1 MATTS
6 SLIKSLL
13 HKTIAEGV
21 YKEIL
26 SNTSRYYYFL
36 GTTVKWTD
44 ETSPPYPTDD
54 IKYEH
59 DVRNNIITLKQI
71 RSNDVAFIVKR
82 HDWTYNTVYDIYDDQ
97 YSTRVI
103 GVNIISGGG
112 NYLISPTV
120 TFSAPNISGGVQAT
134 GLVGT
139 QGNQVVTVIMTNTG
153 SGYTIP
159 PTVTI
164 TDASGAG
171 SGAVGYAV
179 LGSSSTGKFS
189 IEESLFYVITDEYN
203 VYKCLDNNNGGKST
217 IKPIGTQV
225 LPISLSDNYVWK
237 YMFNVPIA
245 LRTKFL
251 NDDYFPVVTALSQQ
265 YYSNGGIEFVKI
277 DSRGTGYTSMS
288 LTVDG
293 DGYLESDPVFLNNIS
308 TTVRGYGYSDG
319 DTVAFSAPYTS
330 SSTWTANTPVYLGN
344 IIASSTG
351 KLYKITQAGTTGIT
365 EPSFRSG
372 TVSDGTAALTFVGE
386 TVKAYPDWNTTTL
399 STVLPSGTAGQF
411 TCAAAKITVG
421 DTISITGTPASQPT
435 LSGVAIGSGG
445 AFTCTSASPSTLAV
459 GQKLT
464 ISGTQTG
471 TGTISGYSVSV
482 AYYIIATNGTTT
494 FTLSATAGGAAI
506 TTTAGTSVGLTYTR
520 DVITGYTT
528 GNLYK
533 VSTITGTSPSVT
545 GFTLTTT
552 AGTAIVTTP
561 STAVT
566 GLTYYDGA
574 VNVIYPVGGVKDVT
588 LNSFGSGYTSNP
600 TINFTA
606 PKITFTA
613 SASFVN
619 TTSEV
624 ITIGSH
630 WYATGDKI
638 RYSTGGGTVIGGLV
652 NNTDY
657 YIIKSSSTSIKLATT
672 YANAI
677 AGTAI
682 NLTSVGAGAAHSLS
696 NSLDL
701 PTAVAVISPNGV
713 LQRINIT
720 DSGSN
725 YISAPTVTIGTAW
738 SSTTAVTLGQ
748 QLSVATKLYTV
759 TVAGTTGAS
768 SPTTTTFG
776 EAVAN
781 GTATLQWVGY
791 SATGTASL
799 RYGYGYSGNPVISLV
814 TTTGTGYSGVWQSTK
829 SNAKLIPLLENGQ
842 LVGVQ
847 IDNPGI
853 GYSTANITVS
863 GDGTGCKTTPDISIG
878 NINTLQANNELLTVP
893 GTVNNVKV
901 ISGGYNYGVATVKV
915 IGDGTGCTAVATTD
929 GGKVTKITVTNQG
942 TGYSYAN
949 VVISG
954 NGFAASA
961 RAIISPSKGHGK
973 DAFNE
978 LYTKTLMFYSN
989 VSLDK
994 NQGFDVNNDYRQ
1006 VGILK
1011 NPKIYNTTNRFSE
1024 PIGSGCFTISAT
1036 FNTSL
1041 FYRDME
1047 LTIPRT
1053 VDSNLQYKRYLIIAT
1068 NTTGTS
1074 LLVTSLDGDTPQVG
1088 DTMTFSGVIG
1098 GVSGFTGTQFL
1109 SIAAFGSPTV
1119 DKYSG
1124 DMLFIDN
1131 KAGFTPSADETVTLR
1146 TIITF

>member
-6 SLIKSLL
+6 SLIKTLL

-26 SNTSRYYYFL
+26 SNASRYYYFL
-36 GTTVKWTD
+36 GKTVKWTD

-54 IKYEH
+54 LRYEH

-71 RSNDVAFIVKR
+71 KTNDVAFIATR
-82 HDWTYNTVYDIYDDQ
+82 HDWTYNTVYDSFDDQ
-97 YSTRVI
+97 YSTKVL
-103 GVNIISGGG
+103 GVNIIAGGT
-112 NYLISPTV
+112 NYLTVPTV
-120 TFSAPNISGGVQAT
+120 TFSAPNLSGGVQAT
-134 GLVGT
+134 GVVGT
-139 QGNQVVTVIMTNTG
+139 QSNQVVTVIMTNQG
-153 SGYTIP
+153 SGYTSP
-159 PTVTI
+159 PTVTF
-164 TDASGAG
+164 TASSGAG
-171 SGAVGYAV
+171 AGAVGYGV
-179 LGSSSTGKFS
+179 IGSSSTGKFS
-189 IEESLFYVITDEYN
+189 IEESVFYVITDEYN
-203 VYKCLDNNNGGKST
+203 VYKCLVNNNGSKST

-225 LPISLSDNYVWK
+225 LPITLSDGYVWK

-251 NDDYFPVVTALSQQ
+251 NDNYFPVVTALSQQ
-265 YYSNGGIEFVKI
+265 YYSNGGIEVVKI
-277 DSRGTGYTSMS
+277 DSRGSGYNSMS
-288 LTVDG
+288 LSVDG
-293 DGYLESDPVFLNNIS
+293 DGYLESDPVFLTNIATS
-308 TTVRGYGYSDG
+308 VRGYGYSDG
-319 DTVAFSAPYTS
+319 DTVAFAAPYTS
-330 SSTWTANTPVYLGN
+330 SSTWTASTPVYLGN

-351 KLYKITQAGTTGIT
+351 KLYKITQAGTTGTT

-386 TVKAYPDWNTTTL
+386 TVKAYPDWNTGTL
-399 STVLPSGTAGQF
+399 SSVLPSGTAGQF
-411 TCAAAKITVG
+411 TCTAAKVTVG
-421 DTISITGTPASQPT
+421 DTLKITGTPASQPT
-435 LSGVAIGSGG
+435 LSGVAIGTGG
-445 AFTCTSASPSTLAV
+445 AFTCTSASPSTLAI

-482 AYYIIATNGTTT
+482 SYYIIATNGTTT

-520 DVITGYTT
+520 DVITGYAT

-533 VSTITGTSPSVT
+533 ISAITGTSPSVT

-561 STAVT
+561 SSAVT

-574 VNVIYPVGGVKDVT
+574 VNTIYPLGGVKEVT

-600 TINFTA
+600 TINFSA
-606 PKITFTA
+606 PTVTFTA
-613 SASFVN
+613 TATYVN

-630 WYATGDKI
+630 GFSTGDKI
-638 RYSTGGGTVIGGLV
+638 LYSTGGGTVIGGLV
-652 NNTDY
+652 NNTNY
-657 YIIKSSSTSIKLATT
+657 WIIKSSSTAIKLATS

-682 NLTSVGAGAAHSLS
+682 DLTAAGVGSAHTLS
-696 NSLDL
+696 NALDL
-701 PTAVAVISPNGV
+701 PAATAVISPSGV
-713 LQRINIT
+713 IQRIKVT
-720 DSGSN
+720 DAGSN
-725 YISAPTVTIGTAW
+725 YSVAPTVTIGTAW
-738 SSTTAVTLGQ
+738 TATTAVTLGQ

-759 TVAGTTGAS
+759 TVAGTTGSS
-768 SPTTTTFG
+768 SPTTTVFG
-776 EAVAN
+776 STVVS

-791 SATGTASL
+791 SATATASL
-799 RYGYGYSGNPVISLV
+799 RYGYGYSGNPAISIV
-814 TTTGTGYSGVWQSTK
+814 TTTGTGYSGAWQSTK

-847 IDNPGI
+847 VDDPGI
-853 GYSTANITVS
+853 GYSAATVTAS
-863 GDGTGCKTTPDISIG
+863 GDGTGCKLTPDVSIG

-893 GTVNNVKV
+893 GTINAIKV
-901 ISGGYNYGVATVKV
+901 ISQGYNYGVATIKV

-942 TGYSYAN
+942 TGYSYADI
-949 VVISG
+949 VISG
-954 NGFAASA
+954 KGYAASA
-961 RAIISPSKGHGK
+961 RAIISPANGHGK
-973 DAFNE
+973 DAFHE

-1011 NPKIYNTTNRFSE
+1011 NPRIYNTTNRFSD
-1024 PIGSGCFTISAT
+1024 PIGSGCFTISST
-1036 FNTSL
+1036 FSTSL

-1053 VDSNLQYKRYLIIAT
+1053 VDGNDEQKRYLIIAT
-1068 NTTGTS
+1068 NATGTS

-1088 DTMTFSGVIG
+1088 DTMTFDGTIG
-1098 GVSGFTGTQFL
+1098 GVSGYTGTQFL
-1109 SIAAFGSPTV
+1109 SIAAVGSPTV

>member
-1 MATTS
+1 MATNTS

-26 SNTSRYYYFL
+26 SNASRYYYFL
-36 GTTVKWTD
+36 GKTVKWTD
-44 ETSPPYPTDD
+44 ETSPPYPTDE

-71 RSNDVAFIVKR
+71 KSNDVAFIATR

-97 YSTRVI
+97 YSNKVL
-103 GVNIISGGG
+103 GVNIIAGGE
-112 NYLISPTV
+112 NYLTVPSV
-120 TFSAPNISGGVQAT
+120 TFSAPNLSGGVQAT
-134 GLVGT
+134 GVVGT
-139 QGNQVVTVIMTNTG
+139 QSNQVVTVIMTNQG

-159 PTVTI
+159 PTVTFS
-164 TDASGAG
+164 TTGAG
-171 SGAVGYAV
+171 TGAVGYGV
-179 LGSSSTGKFS
+179 IGSSSTGHFS
-189 IEESLFYVITDEYN
+189 IEESTFYVITDEYN
-203 VYKCLDNNNGGKST
+203 VYKCLDNNNGAKST
-217 IKPIGTQV
+217 VKPIGTQV
-225 LPISLSDNYVWK
+225 LPITLSDGYVWK

-251 NDDYFPVVTALSQQ
+251 NDNYFPVVTALSQQ
-265 YYSNGGIEFVKI
+265 YYSNGGIEVVKI
-277 DSRGTGYTSMS
+277 DSRGTGYSAMT

-308 TTVRGYGYSDG
+308 TTIRGYGYSDG
-319 DTVAFSAPYTS
+319 DTVAFAAPYTS
-330 SSTWTANTPVYLGN
+330 SSTWTASTPVYLGN

-351 KLYKITQAGTTGIT
+351 KLYRISQAGTTGTT
-365 EPSFRSG
+365 EPAFRSG

-386 TVKAYPDWNTTTL
+386 TVKAYPDWNTGTL

-411 TCAAAKITVG
+411 TCSAAKVTVG
-421 DTISITGTPASQPT
+421 DTIKITGTPASQPT

-445 AFTCTSASPSTLAV
+445 AFTCTSVGANTLAV

-482 AYYIIATNGTTT
+482 AYYIIATNGSTT
-494 FTLSATAGGAAI
+494 FTLSATAGGSAI

-520 DVITGYTT
+520 DVITNYAT

-533 VSTITGTSPSVT
+533 ISAITGTSPSVT

-552 AGTAIVTTP
+552 SGTAIVTTP

-574 VNVIYPVGGVKDVT
+574 VNVINPLAGVKDVT

-600 TINFTA
+600 AISFTA
-606 PKITFTA
+606 PSVTFTA
-613 SASFVN
+613 SATYVN

-630 WYATGDKI
+630 WFSTGDKI
-638 RYSTGGGTVIGGLV
+638 LYSTGGGTVIGGLV
-652 NNTDY
+652 NNTNY
-657 YIIKSSSTSIKLATT
+657 WIIKSSSTAVKLATS

-682 NLTSVGAGAAHSLS
+682 NLSSVGAGAAHSLA
-696 NSLDL
+696 NALDL
-701 PTAVAVISPNGV
+701 PSAVAIISPNGV
-713 LQRINIT
+713 LQRIKVT
-720 DSGSN
+720 DAGSN
-725 YISAPTVTIGTAW
+725 YTLAPTVTIGTAW
-738 SSTTAVTLGQ
+738 TSTTAVTLGQ
-748 QLSVATKLYTV
+748 QISVATKLYTV

-768 SPTTTTFG
+768 SPTTTTLG
-776 EAVAN
+776 ETVAN

-791 SATGTASL
+791 SATATASL
-799 RYGYGYSGNPVISLV
+799 RYGYGYSGNPAISIV
-814 TTTGTGYSGVWQSTK
+814 TTTGTGYSGSWQSTK

-847 IDNPGI
+847 IDDPGI
-853 GYSTANITVS
+853 GYSAATVTAS
-863 GDGTGCKTTPDISIG
+863 GDGTGCKLTPDVSIG
-878 NINTLQANNELLTVP
+878 NINTLQANNELLTVK
-893 GTVNNVKV
+893 GTINNIQV
-901 ISGGYNYGVATVKV
+901 ISGGYNYGVATIKV
-915 IGDGTGCTAVATTD
+915 TGDGTGCTAVATTD

-942 TGYSYAN
+942 VGYSYAD
-949 VVISG
+949 VTITG

-961 RAIISPSKGHGK
+961 RAIISPSQGHGK
-973 DAFNE
+973 DAFSE

-1006 VGILK
+1006 VGIIK
-1011 NPKIYNTTNRFSE
+1011 NPRIYNTTNRFSDA
-1024 PIGSGCFTISAT
+1024 IGSGCFTISAS
-1036 FNTSL
+1036 FDTSL

-1053 VDSNLQYKRYLIIAT
+1053 VDSTLQYKRYLIVAT
-1068 NTTGTS
+1068 NSTGTS

-1088 DTMTFSGVIG
+1088 DSMTFDGVIS
-1098 GVSGFTGTQFL
+1098 GVSGYTGTQFL
-1109 SIAAFGSPTV
+1109 SVSAVGAPTV